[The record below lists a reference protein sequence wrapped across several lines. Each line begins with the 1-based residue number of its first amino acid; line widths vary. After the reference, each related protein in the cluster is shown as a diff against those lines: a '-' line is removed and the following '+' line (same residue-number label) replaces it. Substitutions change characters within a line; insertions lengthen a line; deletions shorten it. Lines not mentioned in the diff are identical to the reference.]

1 MFSWHKKQKSASLAS
16 PVLRTTQKQKS
27 ASVASPVLRTTQK
40 QKQNKSARLR
50 SRLLRCAATILE
62 EQRDVADPRFMANA
76 MHVTRSAAEF
86 ARDVEKHEQWR
97 TMPVTNTRERGQA
110 KPNNVIGYKYIAR
123 H

>member
-1 MFSWHKKQKSASLAS
+1 MEDEDSNNIQE
-16 PVLRTTQKQKS
+16 RI
-27 ASVASPVLRTTQK
+27 
-40 QKQNKSARLR
+40 
-50 SRLLRCAATILE
+50 RLLRCAATILE